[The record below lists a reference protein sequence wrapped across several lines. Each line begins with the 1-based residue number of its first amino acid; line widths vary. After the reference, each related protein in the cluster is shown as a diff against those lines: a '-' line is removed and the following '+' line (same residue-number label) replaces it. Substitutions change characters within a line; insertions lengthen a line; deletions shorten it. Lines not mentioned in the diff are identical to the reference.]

1 MWGILFKTILILLAI
16 VGLTEVFRL
25 LAFHFLRTRHR
36 GKLFW
41 VLSFKGTTAK
51 RSSALK
57 NALEHLRWLDS
68 TQEKLVLCVDRG
80 MDEETREVCRVVSR
94 ENLDVRICKPEEVAE
109 ILEQ

>member
-25 LAFHFLRTRHR
+25 LAFHFLRTRNR

-41 VLSFKGTTAK
+41 VLSFQGHDGEAEL
-51 RSSALK
+51 ALK

-68 TQEKLVLCVDRG
+68 TQEKLVLCVNRG
-80 MDEETREVCRVVSR
+80 MDEETREVCRVVR
-94 ENLDVRICKPEEVAE
+94 P
-109 ILEQ
+109 

>member
-1 MWGILFKTILILLAI
+1 MWGILFKTILVLLAI

-25 LAFHFLRTRHR
+25 LAFRFLRTRNR

-41 VLSFKGTTAK
+41 VLSFQGHDEEAEL
-51 RSSALK
+51 ALK

-68 TQEKLVLCVDRG
+68 TQEKLVLCIDHG
-80 MDEETREVCRVVSR
+80 MDEETREVCRIVSS
-94 ENLDVRICKPEEVAE
+94 ENLDVRICTPEEVAE